1 MYARHVTCT
10 LKPITQDE
18 LSQIFDRE
26 ILPLLQKQNGFQDEI
41 AFFDQ
46 DRRQVLAISLWQS
59 KEDADAYTRETYPQV
74 LRTLSKVVLG
84 SPQVRTYEVAFSTLH
99 QTRQVTAL

>member
-1 MYARHVTCT
+1 MYARQVSCT
-10 LKPITQDE
+10 LKPITQEE
-18 LSQIFDRE
+18 LSQIVDWE
-26 ILPLLQKQNGFQDEI
+26 ILPLLQKQNGFHDEI

-74 LRTLSKVVLG
+74 LRTLSKVILG
-84 SPQVRTYEVAFSTLH
+84 SPQVRNYEVAFSTLH